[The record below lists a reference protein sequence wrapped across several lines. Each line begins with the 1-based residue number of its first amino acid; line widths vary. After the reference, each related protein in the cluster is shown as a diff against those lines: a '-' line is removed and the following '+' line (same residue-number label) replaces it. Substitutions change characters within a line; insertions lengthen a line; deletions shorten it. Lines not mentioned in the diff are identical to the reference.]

1 MKYFTLI
8 IIFLFTS
15 NVQAKNINISV
26 KTDLDLNCKFEK
38 VIIKNTEY
46 NFVTFAKDQIK
57 RENIE
62 SLKII
67 AKNPDILVSIPTD
80 PTATAPAYK
89 KAAEV
94 IGPNSLCPNRPL
106 YANAMSNIGHHL
118 VEGQGK
124 TKGLDYEN
132 IQQAIEYYKEAL
144 RWVPEHHATWYNLGI
159 AFQIT
164 DDLLDYSLSKKNIEV
179 RL

>member
-1 MKYFTLI
+1 MKYFILI

-38 VIIKNTEY
+38 VIIKNTEH

-67 AKNPDILVSIPTD
+67 AKNPDILVI
-80 PTATAPAYK
+80 K
-89 KAAEV
+89 
-94 IGPNSLCPNRPL
+94 N
-106 YANAMSNIGHHL
+106 
-118 VEGQGK
+118 
-124 TKGLDYEN
+124 
-132 IQQAIEYYKEAL
+132 
-144 RWVPEHHATWYNLGI
+144 
-159 AFQIT
+159 
-164 DDLLDYSLSKKNIEV
+164 LSKFVNKINLEVKISNKDIILIQAFDQGRNYSESAVYTRSTGELIHEITRKINSDEKEKDISFYSCIKNNQDT
-179 RL
+179 

>member
-1 MKYFTLI
+1 MKYFILI

-15 NVQAKNINISV
+15 NVKAKNINISV

-67 AKNPDILVSIPTD
+67 AKNPDILVI
-80 PTATAPAYK
+80 K
-89 KAAEV
+89 
-94 IGPNSLCPNRPL
+94 N
-106 YANAMSNIGHHL
+106 
-118 VEGQGK
+118 
-124 TKGLDYEN
+124 
-132 IQQAIEYYKEAL
+132 
-144 RWVPEHHATWYNLGI
+144 
-159 AFQIT
+159 
-164 DDLLDYSLSKKNIEV
+164 LSKFVNKINLEVKISNKDIILIQAFDQERNYSESAVYTRSTGELIHEITRKINSDEKEKDISFYSCIKNNQDT
-179 RL
+179 